1 MGRGLNIS
9 GVHQQNRRLIL
20 RLILQNPHISR
31 IQLAERTHLTPASV
45 SNITRALINE
55 QYIQE
60 VGTLDEIRSSGRR
73 AIGLRIR
80 NGHYRTV
87 AVHMQR
93 RTITIGL
100 GELDGAVT
108 PMQSL
113 TIPDQPHP
121 EHLAKQVGREIIH
134 LVRTLTASHI
144 VGVGVGT
151 SGIVDTETGMV
162 NAALAYQWQNVPWAA
177 LLSQET
183 GLPVAM
189 DNNAR
194 GMALGEMLFGGP
206 DASAW
211 LVFFY
216 VGQGIGVGAIT
227 HGQVFR
233 GPKGIGGEL
242 GHMTINWQGERCWC
256 GNVGCV
262 ETYLNQAH
270 IEALLNVTEG
280 ESLVTALQRWD
291 QRGPYFDLVDWITTA
306 MVAIV
311 NLFNPR
317 QIVLGGWLA
326 DVWPQM
332 EHDVRH
338 HLKRRT
344 RFWNDPGPQIRP
356 AAKGLDVGLR
366 GANAVALSQW
376 VYDIEGIRGPGRRS
390 DSFAPPE
397 ETV

>member
-1 MGRGLNIS
+1 MGHGLNIS
-9 GVHQQNRRLIL
+9 GVHRQNRRLIL
-20 RLILQNPHISR
+20 RLILQNPQISR

-60 VGTLDEIRSSGRR
+60 VGTLDEIRSIGRR

-93 RTITIGL
+93 RQITIGL
-100 GELDGAVT
+100 GELDGSVT
-108 PMQSL
+108 QTQSL
-113 TIPDQPHP
+113 AIPDHPHP
-121 EHLAKQVGREIIH
+121 EHLAKHIGREITK
-134 LVRTLTASHI
+134 LVSTLTGSHI
-144 VGVGVGT
+144 VGIGVGT
-151 SGIVDTETGMV
+151 SGIVDTDTGMV

-183 GLPVAM
+183 GLPVAV

-194 GMALGEMLFGGP
+194 GMALGEMLFGGQ

-227 HGQVFR
+227 NGQVFR
-233 GPKGIGGEL
+233 GPNGIGGEL
-242 GHMTINWQGERCWC
+242 GHMTINWQGEVCWC
-256 GNVGCV
+256 GNVGCL

-270 IEALLNVTEG
+270 IEALLNVTDG
-280 ESLVTALQRWD
+280 ESLVTALQRWY
-291 QRGPYFDLVDWITTA
+291 QRGPYFDLIDWITTA

-311 NLFNPR
+311 NMFNPR

-326 DVWPQM
+326 DVWSRI
-332 EHDVRH
+332 EHDVVH

-344 RFWNDPGPQIRP
+344 RFWSEPAPQIRP
-356 AAKGLDVGLR
+356 AAWGIDVGLR
-366 GANAVALSQW
+366 GANAVALSKW
-376 VYDIEGIRGPGRRS
+376 VYDVGVVSPNGSMGDQI
-390 DSFAPPE
+390 APPE